1 MESESDNFY
10 DEFNSA
16 FWLTLAG
23 AVFGF
28 LGVCLQAILKSRCK
42 VFNCWGISCIRDP
55 APVGQE
61 PQLDLGALEK
71 GHINLDSPPVSHS
84 LNKSNSIDENST
96 HKKLRS

>member
-1 MESESDNFY
+1 MNSESKHFY

-28 LGVCLQAILKSRCK
+28 LGVCLQAILKSRCTK
-42 VFNCWGISCIRDP
+42 FSCFGLSCIRDP

-61 PQLDLGALEK
+61 PYLDISSLDTRVSIK
-71 GHINLDSPPVSHS
+71 PIDSP
-84 LNKSNSIDENST
+84 LNKSNSINENST
-96 HKKLRS
+96 H